1 MPIGSLTKKTSNKIP
16 PRVSL
21 VEMTQQVLPGDTNAH
36 GTVFGG
42 KVMQWIDIAGAVC
55 AMRHAREMVVTA
67 SFDRVDF
74 HAPAKVGHVMVL
86 KAHVNY
92 TGKTS
97 LEVGVEVLAENP
109 LTGDRLLTTEALITY
124 VAIDKK
130 GKPTS
135 IRQLLPETEDEM
147 RRFQQGEQRRADRKR
162 SQSNKR

>member
-1 MPIGSLTKKTSNKIP
+1 MPQIKTSKGAP
-16 PRVSL
+16 PRQSV

-86 KAHVNY
+86 KAQVNF

-97 LEVGVEVLAENP
+97 LEVGVQVLAENP
-109 LTGDRLLTTEALITY
+109 LTGERLLTTEALITY
-124 VAIDKK
+124 VAIDTK
-130 GKPTS
+130 GHP
-135 IRQLLPETEDEM
+135 IPVQPLLAETEEEK
-147 RRFQQGEQRRADRKR
+147 RRFKEGEARRKARRKT
-162 SQSNKR
+162 

>member
-1 MPIGSLTKKTSNKIP
+1 MSNLKQPSGQP
-16 PRVSL
+16 PRQSV

-74 HAPAKVGHVMVL
+74 HAPAKVGHIMVL

-92 TGKTS
+92 TGRTS
-97 LEVGVEVLAENP
+97 LEIAVEVLAEDP
-109 LTGDRLLTTEALITY
+109 LTGQRFLTTEALITY
-124 VAIDKK
+124 VAINKE
-130 GKPTS
+130 GQP
-135 IRQLLPETEDEM
+135 IAVQPVLPETEDEK
-147 RRFQQGEQRRADRKR
+147 RRYKEGEARKLAR
-162 SQSNKR
+162 KAQKKN